1 MSREGSC
8 RSTILIPGE
17 NTFSMNSQLLCFCV
31 RYMQVWAFESQAC
44 FRILGTH
51 FLTKNSQQEIAGR
64 RHTLDLELSYLERT
78 ENIQKQNQS
87 HELPGKTNTKSY
99 FLNCTSGRVC
109 SGRIWKGGRNK
120 SFGQR
125 TFSNLGRKHTRA
137 FHCGTVSFRL
147 TNSSHRWRGTLICSS
162 FPSWKANCTHFSH
175 RLELMAAVLGQGSG
189 HPICQILKGL
199 DTGSRKDTGH
209 VLSRTEQHSVTR
221 GVFCSF
227 TDTLHPEFSSAIPS

>member
-8 RSTILIPGE
+8 RPTILIPGE
-17 NTFSMNSQLLCFCV
+17 NTSSMNSQLLRFCV
-31 RYMQVWAFESQAC
+31 RYTQVWAFESQAC

-109 SGRIWKGGRNK
+109 SGRIWKWGE
-120 SFGQR
+120 
-125 TFSNLGRKHTRA
+125 T
-137 FHCGTVSFRL
+137 
-147 TNSSHRWRGTLICSS
+147 
-162 FPSWKANCTHFSH
+162 KA
-175 RLELMAAVLGQGSG
+175 L
-189 HPICQILKGL
+189 
-199 DTGSRKDTGH
+199 
-209 VLSRTEQHSVTR
+209 TR
-221 GVFCSF
+221 GPSQIWGENTQELSIVALFHVDSQTLL
-227 TDTLHPEFSSAIPS
+227 TDKGAP